1 MKGSRKSSLKILAMA
16 VLCLLVMAGGL
27 VNAAEK
33 QYVLKIG
40 YLGAA
45 DLNTNYKH
53 VMAYSFKASVETK
66 TNGRVKVE
74 LYPNGLLGSQDEMF
88 E

>member
-1 MKGSRKSSLKILAMA
+1 MMNLRKTGLIVLVGAM
-16 VLCLLVMAGGL
+16 LCLLVLAGPL

-45 DLNTNYKH
+45 DLNTNYEH
-53 VMAYSFKASVETK
+53 VMAYAFKSSVETQ
-66 TNGRVKVE
+66 TNGRVKVANSI
-74 LYPNGLLGSQDEMF
+74 PMVC
-88 E
+88 